1 MKRKLA
7 KVSRESLIA
16 QKPKI
21 VIRRTWYQNDDSDDI
36 SFITML
42 LFFSNKPSF

>member
-16 QKPKI
+16 QKLKI
-21 VIRRTWYQNDDSDDI
+21 EIRRRWYQNDDFDDI
-36 SFITML
+36 LFITMP

>member
-7 KVSRESLIA
+7 NVSSESMIA

-21 VIRRTWYQNDDSDDI
+21 VIRRTWYQNDDFDDI
-36 SFITML
+36 SFIIML

>member
-16 QKPKI
+16 QKLKI
-21 VIRRTWYQNDDSDDI
+21 GIRRRWYQNDDFDDI
-36 SFITML
+36 LFITMP